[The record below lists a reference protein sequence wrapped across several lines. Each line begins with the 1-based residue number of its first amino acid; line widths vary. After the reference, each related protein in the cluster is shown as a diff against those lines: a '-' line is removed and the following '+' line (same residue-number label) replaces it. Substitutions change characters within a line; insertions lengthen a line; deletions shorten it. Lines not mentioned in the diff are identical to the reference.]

1 MRCRVMRRRQWFSKG
16 QNNLPASFTHLCQ
29 FAISY
34 FFNTTSG
41 AWRLVVGSAFL
52 PHLPEDPCSKMQ
64 GNALSSSPRDSWR
77 YCTCSE
83 GFRQNCILEEF
94 TNSARSQQGES
105 ILPRFPWNSHR
116 APDVRNLLSF
126 LPGHPSGSST
136 IQVYRALGQPAA
148 RQAVLQEGTSVLPQ
162 LSVWDVSGIGP
173 SQEQTQEMHSWEAW
187 RSKEH
192 LFCERMQAVT

>member
-1 MRCRVMRRRQWFSKG
+1 MRCRVMGRRQWFSKG
-16 QNNLPASFTHLCQ
+16 QNNLPAPFTHLCQ
-29 FAISY
+29 FPIPSS
-34 FFNTTSG
+34 FNTTSR
-41 AWRLVVGSAFL
+41 ACRLAEGSAVL
-52 PHLPEDPCSKMQ
+52 PCLPEDPCSKTQ

-77 YCTCSE
+77 YCTCLE

-94 TNSARSQQGES
+94 TNSAKSQQGES

-126 LPGHPSGSST
+126 LPGHPSGSFT

-162 LSVWDVSGIGP
+162 LSVWGVYGIRP
-173 SQEQTQEMHSWEAW
+173 SQGQTQEMDRWEAW
-187 RSKEH
+187 CSKEH
-192 LFCERMQAVT
+192 LFCERVQAGT